1 MEIIKH
7 LKASISKSLET
18 LASKKESLLV
28 SQLNIELTL
37 PEKKYG
43 DYATNIAFSCASI
56 LKKNPFEIAKILST
70 KIKSPFIETITPL
83 APGFINL
90 TLNNTFKTTFLKEMG
105 NKDVLEKIN
114 FHQGKKVLLEYISA
128 NPTGPLH
135 IGHGRWAA
143 IGHTLANILSW
154 TGCKV
159 TREFYVNNTGK
170 QIEALR
176 KSVQCLKADKAAPPE
191 GYRGNYLKALMDQD
205 GDPIQLLL
213 EDQQKTLK
221 ALGVGFDHYFK
232 ESTLHQTSAP
242 QNVIDLLKEKGQTY
256 HKDGALWLK
265 LTDKGDHKDRVL
277 KKADHTLT
285 YFAVD
290 IAYHYEKVKRNYDLL
305 INIFGADHHGY
316 IPRIKAAV
324 KILSKNKTPFEIIIG
339 QLVHLFKDGK
349 PIKMSKRTGDLITL
363 QEVIDEIGKEATLY
377 YLTMRMASSPVEFD
391 LQVAKEK
398 NINNPLYYIQYAH
411 ARICS
416 VFKKASSQNLAPI
429 SKESFDYHYIKDPL
443 IDSLLLLMIQFEQ
456 EVIAISKSYEVHHL
470 NRFLTK
476 MASDFHKIYNKLTF
490 VSIKEKEKT
499 KQYLFFLKRLKMI
512 LKTGLNFMGI
522 KAKETM

>member
-7 LKASISKSLET
+7 LKERISKSLET
-18 LASKKESLLV
+18 LLDKKEALLAN
-28 SQLNIELTL
+28 QLNIDLTS
-37 PEKKYG
+37 PDKKYG

-56 LKKNPFEIAKILST
+56 LKKNPFDIAKALST

-83 APGFINL
+83 APGFINF
-90 TLNNTFKTTFLKEMG
+90 TLNDAFKTTFLKEMG
-105 NKDVLEKIN
+105 DKDVLEKIN
-114 FHQGKKVLLEYISA
+114 FHEGKKVLLEYVSA

-154 TGCKV
+154 TGYEV
-159 TREFYVNNTGK
+159 TREFYVNNAGT

-176 KSVQCLKADKAAPPE
+176 ESVQCLKAGTPPPSE
-191 GYRGNYLKALMDQD
+191 NYNGKYLKALKNQD
-205 GDPIQLLL
+205 GDPIEILL

-221 ALGVGFDHYFK
+221 ALGIEFDHYFK
-232 ESTLHQTSAP
+232 ESTLHQTNAP
-242 QNVIDLLKEKGQTY
+242 QNILALLKKKGQTY
-256 HKDGALWLK
+256 EKEGALWLK
-265 LTDKGDHKDRVL
+265 LADKGDFKDRVL
-277 KKADHTLT
+277 KKSDHTLT

-290 IAYHYEKVKRNYDLL
+290 IAYHYEKLKRNVDLL

-324 KILSKNKTPFEIIIG
+324 KLLSKGKTTFEIIIG
-339 QLVHLFKDGK
+339 QLVHLFKNGK
-349 PIKMSKRTGDLITL
+349 PIKMSKRTGELITL

-377 YLTMRMASSPVEFD
+377 YLTMRPISSPVEFD

-416 VFKKASSQNLAPI
+416 VFKKASRENLHSIPR
-429 SKESFDYHYIKDPL
+429 EFFNYHLIKDPL
-443 IDSLLLLMIQFEQ
+443 IDNLVLLMIQFQAEM
-456 EVIAISKSYEVHHL
+456 IAISKSYEVHHL

-490 VSIKEKEKT
+490 VSIQERKKT
-499 KQYLFFLKRLKMI
+499 KQYLFFLKELKMI
-512 LKTGLNFMGI
+512 FKTGLSFMGI
-522 KAKETM
+522 EAKEVM